1 LDVDLLVKAELA
13 KLNAGPE
20 TSQLWD
26 AILAAYDNG
35 GPRDVKELLEE
46 KVKDSRRRAGKEVR
60 EVGKAVAVATR
71 SRRPL
76 RR

>member
-1 LDVDLLVKAELA
+1 MDVDLLVKAELA
-13 KLNAGPE
+13 KLNANPE

-26 AILAAYDNG
+26 AILAAYGNG
-35 GPRDVKELLEE
+35 GPRGVKELLEE

-71 SRRPL
+71 PRRPM